1 MAEAKKCDI
10 CGRLY
15 EQYNAKIPAKYP
27 NYISFNSEPYYGPSK
42 IIKTYDC
49 CPECMYQI
57 GALIYGLQFP
67 ETEDKPEYLKRNFNL
82 PLEKE
87 TKDEHN

>member
-15 EQYNAKIPAKYP
+15 ERYNGKIPAKYP
-27 NYISFNSEPYYGPSK
+27 NYISFNSEDYNGSLRN
-42 IIKTYDC
+42 IKTYDC

-57 GALIYGLQFP
+57 GALIHYLQFP
-67 ETEDKPEYLKRNFNL
+67 EAEDEPEYLKKNFNL

-87 TKDEHN
+87 IKDEHN